1 MSTNR
6 NKSLANVYP
15 TIIKS
20 LLKKYPSLYDEKIA
34 DYILNNRTLF
44 IDDIK
49 DNIFAY
55 TNRQLVCPA
64 YEYMP
69 YYDIY
74 EKCITKYKIDPL
86 IFNDK
91 DILKYM
97 SDNNIL
103 IYNKN
108 GDVYQKNKEY
118 ISIANLYNLKR
129 YEISKKEIKDTYY
142 KDLIA
147 ELSKKT
153 VSNKCI
159 TDKNIKILNKK
170 IKIPPIE

>member
-1 MSTNR
+1 
-6 NKSLANVYP
+6 
-15 TIIKS
+15 
-20 LLKKYPSLYDEKIA
+20 
-34 DYILNNRTLF
+34 LNNRTIF

-74 EKCITKYKIDPL
+74 DKCITKYKIDPL

-97 SDNNIL
+97 CDNNIL

-108 GDVYQKNKEY
+108 GDIYQKNKEY
-118 ISIANLYNLKR
+118 IAIANLYNLKR

-147 ELSKKT
+147 ELSKKSI
-153 VSNKCI
+153 SNKFL
-159 TDKNIKILNKK
+159 THKNIKILNKK
-170 IKIPPIE
+170 ISAIPI